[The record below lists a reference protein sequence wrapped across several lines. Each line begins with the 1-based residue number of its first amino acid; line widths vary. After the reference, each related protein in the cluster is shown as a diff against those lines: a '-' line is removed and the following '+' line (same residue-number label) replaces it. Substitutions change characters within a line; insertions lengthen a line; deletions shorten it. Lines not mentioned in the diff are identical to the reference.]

1 MKFSEKWL
9 REWVDPPLSTDELVA
24 QLSMAGLEVDACKP
38 VAEKFSGV
46 VVGEVLEVE
55 PHGDAKKLNVC
66 SVNVG
71 EASPLTIV
79 CGASNVVK
87 GMKVPAARIGAQLP
101 GGLKIEKTTLRG
113 VLSEGMLCAG
123 KELGLTDNAEGLMVL
138 PAQSKPGEDL
148 WDWFELDDQSIELD
162 LTPNRGDCLGIKG
175 VAREVGV
182 LNKCAVSYPE
192 IKQISATIPDTF
204 PVEIKAPE
212 DCPRYVGRVIKGI
225 NSNALT
231 PVWMQE
237 KLRRSGLRSVSPV
250 VDVTN
255 YVLLELGQPMHAFD
269 LDTLT
274 GGIEVRKANEK
285 EELTLLDEQRL
296 VLNEQTLVIA
306 DQANAQAI
314 AGVMGGADSAVD
326 DSTTNLFLESAYF
339 SPQFIA
345 GRARSYGLHTDSSH
359 RFERGVD
366 PELQEKAMERA
377 TALLLDIVGG
387 EAGPVIDIKSEK
399 DLPEQ
404 EAITLRRDRI
414 KRILGI
420 DVPDDS
426 VTEMLS
432 RLGMIITNIGEGWE
446 VFAPSFRSD
455 ITLEVDLIEEIIRIH
470 GYNKIPA
477 TTLHASLR
485 MNAAPEGQVTTTDI
499 NEALINRGYQEA
511 INYSFVDPK
520 IQGLFGDAQ
529 KAVPLANPISSDM
542 AVMRTSLLPGLL
554 LALRRNLNRQQNNVK
569 LFENGLK
576 FSLQSADYTQEKVMA
591 GVVCGNVNPEQWGER
606 SQVIDFYD
614 CKADVEAVLSLCD
627 PQGEFEFIKD
637 EGNPAFHPGQC
648 ARITRGPDTDTIGW
662 MGAIHPS
669 IEQALE
675 INGKACAFE
684 INLAAIEQGNV
695 PNFVELSKYP
705 SVRRDLAVVVDEKVN
720 FSELKAC
727 IYKTAPEA
735 LKSLQI
741 FDVYRGKGIDSG
753 RKSLALGLTFQDLKR
768 TLNDSDVDHIMSQI
782 MSSLNNNL
790 GATLRS

>member
-1 MKFSEKWL
+1 
-9 REWVDPPLSTDELVA
+9 
-24 QLSMAGLEVDACKP
+24 
-38 VAEKFSGV
+38 
-46 VVGEVLEVE
+46 
-55 PHGDAKKLNVC
+55 
-66 SVNVG
+66 
-71 EASPLTIV
+71 
-79 CGASNVVK
+79 
-87 GMKVPAARIGAQLP
+87 
-101 GGLKIEKTTLRG
+101 
-113 VLSEGMLCAG
+113 
-123 KELGLTDNAEGLMVL
+123 
-138 PAQSKPGEDL
+138 
-148 WDWFELDDQSIELD
+148 
-162 LTPNRGDCLGIKG
+162 
-175 VAREVGV
+175 
-182 LNKCAVSYPE
+182 
-192 IKQISATIPDTF
+192 
-204 PVEIKAPE
+204 
-212 DCPRYVGRVIKGI
+212 
-225 NSNALT
+225 
-231 PVWMQE
+231 
-237 KLRRSGLRSVSPV
+237 
-250 VDVTN
+250 
-255 YVLLELGQPMHAFD
+255 
-269 LDTLT
+269 
-274 GGIEVRKANEK
+274 
-285 EELTLLDEQRL
+285 LLDGQRL

-306 DQANAQAI
+306 DQVNAQAI
-314 AGVMGGADSAVD
+314 AGIMGGADSAVD

-339 SPQFIA
+339 SPLFIA

-377 TALLLDIVGG
+377 TALLLDVVGG
-387 EAGPVIDIKSEK
+387 EAGPVIDIQSEK
-399 DLPEQ
+399 DLPVQ
-404 EAITLRRDRI
+404 QPITLRRDRI

-420 DVPDDS
+420 DVPDES

-432 RLGMIITNIGEGWE
+432 RLGMIITNVGEGWE

-477 TTLHASLR
+477 TTLNANLR
-485 MNAAPEGQVTTTDI
+485 MKAAPEGQVVTTDI
-499 NEALINRGYQEA
+499 NEVLINRGYQEA

-520 IQGLFGDAQ
+520 IQDLFGGVE

-554 LALRRNLNRQQNNVK
+554 LALRRNLNRQQNRVK

-576 FSLQSADYTQEKVMA
+576 FSLQSADYTQEKVMT
-591 GVVCGNVNPEQWGER
+591 GVVCGNVNPEQWGEQ

-648 ARITRGPDTDTIGW
+648 ARIARGSDTIGW
-662 MGAIHPS
+662 MGVIHPS

-684 INLAAIEQGNV
+684 IDLAAIEQGNV
-695 PNFVELSKYP
+695 PNFVEMSKYP

-720 FSELKAC
+720 FSELKVC
-727 IYKTAPEA
+727 ISKTAPET

-768 TLNDSDVDHIMSQI
+768 TLNDTDVDHIMGQI